1 MNISSA
7 GKHSS
12 TEMGTDFNS
21 GAAAGSAV
29 TNSTEAT
36 RLHALFDRRLAATPD
51 APFIHTVEETISFAG
66 LGRMVALLEAELR
79 EQGIGPGDRVM
90 VLAENCPEHV
100 ALILACSRVGA
111 WSCGV
116 NARMSEGEVEGFIR
130 TADPSMVYFTS
141 AVSSAARAHGQ
152 RLQAIDSALPHLQ
165 RTGLLDATPQ
175 ESPLREEVA
184 ALIFTSGTT
193 GQPKAVMVSHA
204 GLVHFGRISTASR
217 KLGPDDKVY
226 AALPMTHI
234 FGLGTVLAASTYAG
248 AQLIMRAKFDPADL
262 LDVLAHHGLTQLLG
276 PPALYARF
284 LAWLDEQGLGKPSCA
299 QLRYLYTGA
308 APLDMSLKQAVEERF
323 GGLPLHH
330 GYGLSEYAGS
340 VHLVPLGQRRQDTSA
355 GYAAEGGRVRIV
367 DGEGR
372 DLPAGER
379 GEIWISGMGL
389 TPGYFRNPQAT
400 AAVMKP
406 GGWYASGDIGYLDA
420 DGALYVVGR
429 LKELI
434 IRSGFNVYPGEVEH
448 VLCTFPGI
456 RRAAVV
462 GLREDDGNEQVIA
475 WVETDSRELDDK
487 QALKAH
493 LDKHLA
499 PYKRPA
505 QIIRIE
511 QFPMTLSGKVLKR
524 ELVHM
529 AEQRRAAMAKT

>member
-1 MNISSA
+1 MNQQASQASA
-7 GKHSS
+7 EQ
-12 TEMGTDFNS
+12 T
-21 GAAAGSAV
+21 AAS
-29 TNSTEAT
+29 
-36 RLHALFDRRLAATPD
+36 RLHDLFDRRVANTPD
-51 APFIHTVEETISFAG
+51 ALFIHTEKTSISFAE
-66 LGRMVALLEAELR
+66 LDRMVRVLEDELR
-79 EQGIGPGDRVM
+79 AQGVAPGDRVM

-116 NARMSEGEVEGFIR
+116 NARMAEGEVDGFVQ
-130 TADPSMVYFTS
+130 TADPTLVYFTS
-141 AVSSAARAHGQ
+141 TVSDAAAAHARRMQGV
-152 RLQAIDSALPHLQ
+152 DSALPGLQ
-165 RTGLLDATPQ
+165 RTIPRAAQPQ
-175 ESPLREEVA
+175 DSPLREQVA

-193 GQPKAVMVSHA
+193 GQPKAVMVTHA
-204 GLVHFGRISTASR
+204 GLVHFGRVSTQSR
-217 KLGPDDKVY
+217 ALGPDDRVY

-248 AQLIMRAKFDPADL
+248 AQLVMRSRFDPADL
-262 LDVLAHHGLTQLLG
+262 LDALANKGLTQLLG

-284 LAWLDEQGLGKPSCA
+284 LAWLDEQGIAKPHCP
-299 QLRYLYTGA
+299 QLRYVYTGA
-308 APLDMSLKQAVEERF
+308 APLDMSLKQAVEARF

-340 VHLVPLGQRRQDTSA
+340 VHLVPLGQKRSDTSS
-355 GYAAEGGRVRIV
+355 GYAAEGGRVKIV
-367 DGEGR
+367 DSQGR

-379 GEIWISGMGL
+379 GEIWIAGAGL

-406 GGWYASGDIGYLDA
+406 GGWYASGDIGYLDP
-420 DGALYVVGR
+420 DGALHVVGR

-462 GLREDDGNEQVIA
+462 GLREDDGNEQVVA
-475 WVETDSRELDDK
+475 YVETDGRELDDK
-487 QALKAH
+487 AALKAH
-493 LDKHLA
+493 LEKHLA

-505 QIIRIE
+505 QILRLE
-511 QFPMTLSGKVLKR
+511 HFPMTLSGKILKR
-524 ELVHM
+524 ELVRL
-529 AEQRRAAMAKT
+529 AEQRREQAQQT